1 MRNPHIRGIRRIQ
14 KDESLHKRAKIHK
27 ANWFYTTSR
36 VWKGGSM
43 NECDHF
49 RQLEEAADDGL
60 PVEMDDYDIEC
71 LYNSIYPEEV
81 KEWMTSMI

>member
-1 MRNPHIRGIRRIQ
+1 
-14 KDESLHKRAKIHK
+14 
-27 ANWFYTTSR
+27 
-36 VWKGGSM
+36 M
-43 NECDHF
+43 NECDHY

-81 KEWMTSMI
+81 KE